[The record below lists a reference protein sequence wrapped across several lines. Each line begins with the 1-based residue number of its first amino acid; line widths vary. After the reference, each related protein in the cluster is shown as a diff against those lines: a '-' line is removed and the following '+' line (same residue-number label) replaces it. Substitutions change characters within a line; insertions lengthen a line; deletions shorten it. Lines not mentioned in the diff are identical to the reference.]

1 MNSVENAKVSYSEAQ
16 AERRALNAKL
26 KQIVF
31 AVYGCKCAVCGYT
44 NKPGFAVSRDLFL
57 SGKLKA
63 NGNAIHHIEPVHLG
77 GKTVF
82 DNLILLCPTHHKE
95 AHDGIIDCED
105 YVIRGST
112 AALNLCNLTPTE
124 EHINTILRKSIK
136 KPVER
141 YTRKFTAKPTY
152 NWIKT
157 SENLPK
163 KGEIVL
169 IYHESNTEQGIR
181 LSEWSG
187 ADFMRNPYFAYKFEN
202 VGYWVPLPESER
214 YSIKRLPVEG
224 EEVLIWYRY
233 PFESK
238 ANVKLL
244 KWTKDNQYSD
254 FITGWIP
261 LPTPPVDYQFMTDED
276 KYHAMEKFFEAR
288 PKLLETCL
296 LYNKE

>member
-1 MNSVENAKVSYSEAQ
+1 MNSMGNAKVSHNEAQ

-31 AVYGCKCAVCGYT
+31 AVYDCKCAVCGYT
-44 NKPGFAVSRDLFL
+44 NKPGFVVSRDLFL

-77 GKTVF
+77 GKTIF

-105 YVIRGST
+105 YVIQGST

-124 EHINTILRKSIK
+124 EHIDIILRKAIK

-141 YTRKFTAKPTY
+141 YARKFTAKPTC

-163 KGEIVL
+163 KDEIVL
-169 IYHESNTEQGIR
+169 IYHKSTTEQGIR
-181 LSEWSG
+181 LSKWSG
-187 ADFMRNPYFAYKFEN
+187 TDFMRNPYFAYKFEN
-202 VGYWVPLPESER
+202 VGYWAPLPESGI
-214 YSIKRLPVEG
+214 YKRLPAEN
-224 EEVLIWYRY
+224 EEVLIWYKY
-233 PFESK
+233 PFESE
-238 ANVKLL
+238 ADIKLL

-254 FITGWIP
+254 FITCWVP
-261 LPTPPVDYQFMTDED
+261 LPKPPVDNQFMIDED
-276 KYHAMEKFFEAR
+276 KYHRMKEFFEAH
-288 PKLLETCL
+288 PKLLETVL
-296 LYNKE
+296 TR